1 MRTGACLRM
10 VLYAEGRFVFQA
22 DAFYG
27 VVVQVDVGDDGI
39 GRIAHIV
46 RVHTKTVVLG
56 GDLTFAGHQVFDRL
70 VGSAMAVMHFISAD
84 AIGQC
89 QQLMPQ
95 TNAEEWFAAV
105 QDLLHGLH
113 RIVHGSRIA
122 GTVGNEEG
130 VRVPFYGF
138 TEGCFGRKYF

>member
-56 GDLTFAGHQVFDRL
+56 GDLTLPVTRFLTGWLAPRWPL
-70 VGSAMAVMHFISAD
+70 CI
-84 AIGQC
+84 
-89 QQLMPQ
+89 L
-95 TNAEEWFAAV
+95 
-105 QDLLHGLH
+105 
-113 RIVHGSRIA
+113 
-122 GTVGNEEG
+122 
-130 VRVPFYGF
+130 
-138 TEGCFGRKYF
+138 